1 MKPRNRGFTLIELL
15 VVIAIIG
22 ILIALLL
29 PAVQAARES
38 ARRAQCTNN
47 LKQLGIA
54 MHNYHDIF
62 KAFPP
67 AGFPDL
73 NDPNNP
79 TNTINSGFIVDFSE
93 HARLLP
99 YFEQTALKNLIDFNQ
114 TWDAPVNLVAALYPV
129 PIFMCP
135 SDSGSSLP
143 PPPPPG
149 PGFLPALV
157 AAASSQPYGSQL
169 SYFGNYGNN
178 ILRGQPTWP
187 SVIAQGHGNMPEPNG
202 AFVFGKVVRI
212 ADIRDGT
219 SHTGAFSEMITG
231 DFSNSVATPESD
243 NFWSPAIPTSPQN
256 AYQLCM
262 ALDPYNL
269 ANQMW
274 SNTGAPWTSE
284 SGSNTVYTH
293 ISPPNGRSCGFLF
306 AGMFEASAS
315 SYHPAGVNLLYC
327 DGSVTFIFNQIDLLT
342 WNAMGSRAGKE
353 AFATP

>member
-1 MKPRNRGFTLIELL
+1 MKRCNRGFTLIELL

-38 ARRAQCTNN
+38 ARRTQCVNN
-47 LKQLGIA
+47 LKQFGIA

-67 AGFPDL
+67 AGFQDV

-79 TNTINSGFIVDFSE
+79 TGTINSGFILDWSE
-93 HARLLP
+93 QARLLP
-99 YFEQTALKNLIDFNQ
+99 YLEQTALKDLLNFNL
-114 TWDAPVNLVAALYPV
+114 TWDNPVNLAAALYPV
-129 PIFMCP
+129 PIFRCP
-135 SDSGSSLP
+135 SDPGSMIPTP
-143 PPPPPG
+143 PAPG
-149 PGFLPALV
+149 PGFLPALIA
-157 AAASSQPYGSQL
+157 AAASQPFGSQL

-187 SVIAQGHGNMPEPNG
+187 SVIAQGHGNMPAPNG
-202 AFVFGKVVRI
+202 AFVFGQVVRI

-231 DFSNSVATPESD
+231 DFNNSLATPESD
-243 NFWSPAIPTSPQN
+243 NFWSPAIPTSPLN

-262 ALDPYNL
+262 QLDPYNL

-306 AGMFEASAS
+306 AGMFEGSAS
-315 SYHPAGVNLLYC
+315 SYHPSGVNLLYC
-327 DGSVTFIFNQIDLLT
+327 DGSVTFIFNEINQPV
-342 WNAMGSRAGKE
+342 WMAMGSRADKE
-353 AFATP
+353 AFQTP